1 MEYLNGGDLMF
12 HIQDKGRFDLNRA
25 MWVHGD
31 SVLKKE
37 EKKKSYKC
45 CMSYHF
51 QRHWVLNRTKTVIS
65 STFRFYAAEIIVGL
79 QFLHSKGIIYR

>member
-1 MEYLNGGDLMF
+1 
-12 HIQDKGRFDLNRA
+12 
-25 MWVHGD
+25 
-31 SVLKKE
+31 
-37 EKKKSYKC
+37 
-45 CMSYHF
+45 MSYHF